1 MDYQKQ
7 KEHQHQREKMGEV
20 RRQRK
25 LPESRAH
32 KINRLSKDHVAVDV
46 ANQKVQRVN
55 EAAEELLDAID
66 DLANDKD
73 AWSLGF
79 NKAKDLYK
87 SKVNLPNAVALKLLD
102 LARLRNEL
110 GDRWLIDD
118 YKALELLAQLNH
130 EDLRDTTLRIIH
142 ERDQEPT
149 LDRIIKTIKEIYVE
163 GLTQLRIP
171 KTTLDKFIHNKY
183 VKPTRPTEKDRLV
196 LGSDP
201 NIHEQFEDL
210 VSPMSEDTPGPKG
223 FEWIYPKK
231 KVSSEKT
238 KPKTKRRSRKR
249 KT

>member
-7 KEHQHQREKMGEV
+7 KEHQNQREKMDEV
-20 RRQRK
+20 RRHRK
-25 LPESRAH
+25 PPESRSQ
-32 KINRLSKDHVAVDV
+32 KINRLSKDPVAVDA
-46 ANQKVQRVN
+46 ANQKVRRVN

-66 DLANDKD
+66 DFTNDKD

-79 NKAKDLYK
+79 NKAEDLYK

-102 LARLRNEL
+102 LARFRNEL

-118 YKALELLAQLNH
+118 YKALELLAQLSH

-149 LDRIIKTIKEIYVE
+149 LDRIIKTIKEIHVK

-183 VKPTRPTEKDRLV
+183 VKLTRPTEKDRLV
-196 LGSDP
+196 LGSDL

-210 VSPMSEDTPGPKG
+210 VSPKSEETPGPKG
-223 FEWIYPKK
+223 FEWIDPKD
-231 KVSSEKT
+231 KVISEKT
-238 KPKTKRRSRKR
+238 KPNTKHRLRKRR
-249 KT
+249 T

>member
-7 KEHQHQREKMGEV
+7 KEHQHQREKMDEV
-20 RRQRK
+20 RRHRK

-32 KINRLSKDHVAVDV
+32 KINRLSKDPVAVDT
-46 ANQKVQRVN
+46 ANQKVLNVN
-55 EAAEELLDAID
+55 KAAQKLFRAIE
-66 DLANDKD
+66 DLSNDKD
-73 AWSLGF
+73 VWPLGF
-79 NKAKDLYK
+79 DQTADLFE
-87 SKVNLPNAVALKLLD
+87 SKVNIPNAVGKKLLG

-118 YKALELLAQLNH
+118 YKALELLSQLGH
-130 EDLRDTTLRIIH
+130 EDLRNTTLRIIH

-149 LDRIIKTIKEIYVE
+149 LGRIIKTIKEIHVK

-183 VKPTRPTEKDRLV
+183 VKLTRPTEEDRLV
-196 LGSDP
+196 LGSDL
-201 NIHEQFEDL
+201 NIHQQFEDL

-223 FEWIYPKK
+223 FEWIEPKE

-238 KPKTKRRSRKR
+238 KPKAKRRLRKR